1 MVDKVGY
8 SFQDVEMNSELQ
20 PLYDSMI
27 AILRRE
33 SDVYQEMCALFS
45 SEREILVRSDTE
57 ELYENNS
64 RKETCVLKAKMLNEV
79 RVKLVEKIANV
90 FGVDEQEIT
99 VSTLISRGN
108 SRQKKE
114 LLECRSTLHALVQN
128 AHELNERNKV
138 LLGSSISYVRKSI
151 EFINQLLSPPSTYL
165 NNGELRTNNMHGKI
179 VCREG

>member
-1 MVDKVGY
+1 MMDNVEY
-8 SFQDVEMNSELQ
+8 TFQDVEMNSELQ
-20 PLYDSMI
+20 SLYDSMI
-27 AILRRE
+27 SVLRKE
-33 SDVYQEMCALFS
+33 IDVYQEMCALFLC
-45 SEREILVRSDTE
+45 EREILVRSDAE

-64 RKETCVLKAKMLNEV
+64 RKETCILKAKMLNEV

-90 FGVDEQEIT
+90 FGMDEQEIT
-99 VSTLISRGN
+99 VSTLISNGN

-128 AHELNERNKV
+128 AHELNERNKI
-138 LLGSSISYVRKSI
+138 LLDYSISYVRKSI

-165 NNGELRTNNMHGKI
+165 NNGELRIQSMHGKI

>member
-1 MVDKVGY
+1 MVDNVEY
-8 SFQDVEMNSELQ
+8 TCQDVEMNNELQ
-20 PLYDSMI
+20 SLYDSMI
-27 AILRRE
+27 SVLRRE
-33 SDVYQEMCALFS
+33 IDVYQEMCALFLC
-45 SEREILVRSDTE
+45 EREILVRSDTE

-79 RVKLVEKIANV
+79 RVKLVEKIAKV
-90 FGVDEQEIT
+90 YGMDEQEIT
-99 VSTLISRGN
+99 VSTLISHGD

-138 LLGSSISYVRKSI
+138 LVNSSISYVRKSI

-165 NNGELRTNNMHGKI
+165 NNGELRTHSMHGKI
-179 VCREG
+179 VCKEG